1 MNRDPL
7 DVLKTGDGGGE
18 VWAAIERRIAEPT
31 LPPLPLASRVCVA
44 LGLDGTP
51 VEAALRAPP
60 AAALLGLGAALTVLA
75 GGLIGGPASQPL
87 LLLGPLLAGLA
98 GGVAVY
104 SSLDPAYELTRA
116 SGNASLLVLARQ
128 LLLWLLLGGPLLL
141 ALPWL
146 PPGFLAAWL
155 LPCLLTHS
163 LALAVGLPFGAYAGL
178 GAAALT
184 WVWLL
189 LDFAYQHGE
198 RATPPPPFPDSAA
211 QALLI
216 LLCLLATLVLA
227 GRHARRPA

>member
-7 DVLKTGDGGGE
+7 DTLKHGDGGGE
-18 VWAAIERRIAEPT
+18 VWAAIERRIAEP
-31 LPPLPLASRVCVA
+31 LAPPVPWVSRACAA

-51 VEAALRAPP
+51 VEAALRSPP
-60 AAALLGLGAALTVLA
+60 AASLLGLGAALAVLA
-75 GGLIGGPASQPL
+75 GGLIGGPLAQPL
-87 LLLGPLLAGLA
+87 LLVGPLLAGLA

-116 SGNASLLVLARQ
+116 SGNAPLLVLARQ
-128 LLLWLLLGGPLLL
+128 LLLWLVLGVPLLL

-163 LALAVGLPFGAYAGL
+163 LALAVGIPLGSYAGL

-184 WVWLL
+184 WGWLV
-189 LDFAYQHGE
+189 LDFTYRQGE
-198 RATPPPPFPDSAA
+198 RAVPPPPFPGSAA
-211 QALLI
+211 QIALI
-216 LLCLLATLVLA
+216 LTFLLAAYVLA
-227 GRHARRPA
+227 GRDARRPV